1 MSLTIIYKM
10 GGLNYMTSRV
20 HFNLNMFLLQFF
32 TLLLFK
38 FPYNI

>member
-1 MSLTIIYKM
+1 MLLIIIYKM
-10 GGLNYMTSRV
+10 RGLNYMTSKV
-20 HFNLNMFLLQFF
+20 HFNLNMFLFQLF